1 METGKGPLLGE
12 RGDKRTSFGQGSRNS
27 LSGME
32 HFSGDLKDG
41 KDPCLTGETAPQAGE
56 MARAKGGRKE
66 ARVAGGQGGQQ
77 GWFEK
82 RLRRGQGPATWG
94 LADRG
99 GIGEQCSGCWT
110 HILHPEPH
118 PGTKVPQAGAL
129 HSMTLLPPGG

>member
-82 RLRRGQGPATWG
+82 RLRRGQVRPHGG
-94 LADRG
+94 LQT
-99 GIGEQCSGCWT
+99 GEALGNNAQGVGHTFFIRSLIQVPKY
-110 HILHPEPH
+110 HKREPY
-118 PGTKVPQAGAL
+118 TA
-129 HSMTLLPPGG
+129 